1 MDIITPA
8 PRLSLITI
16 DVDKDWAGHIIRNL
30 GAPVDPNDILRKT
43 DLDSH
48 KTASPLDHPDGSVTL
63 TKLSSLVRALIFAG
77 I

>member
-8 PRLSLITI
+8 PRLSLMTI
-16 DVDKDWAGHIIRNL
+16 DVDKDWAGHVIKNL
-30 GAPVDPNDILRKT
+30 GAPVDPNDSLRKT

-48 KTASPLDHPDGSVTL
+48 KTASPIDHPDASVTL
-63 TKLSSLVRALIFAG
+63 SKLSSLVKALIFAG

>member
-8 PRLSLITI
+8 PRLSLLTI
-16 DVDKDWAGHIIRNL
+16 DVDKDWAGHVIKNL
-30 GAPVDPNDILRKT
+30 GPPVNANDSVRKT

-48 KTASPLDHPDGSVTL
+48 RTATTLDHPDGSVTL
-63 TKLSSLVRALIFAG
+63 AKLSSLVKALMFAG